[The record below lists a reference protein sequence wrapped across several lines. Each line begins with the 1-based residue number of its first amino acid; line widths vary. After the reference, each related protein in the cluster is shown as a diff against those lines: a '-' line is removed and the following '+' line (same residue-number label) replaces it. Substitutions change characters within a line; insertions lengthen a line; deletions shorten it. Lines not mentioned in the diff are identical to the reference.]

1 MDSNII
7 DELYTRIQE
16 LESDLESKKQK
27 ILELES
33 TIESLK
39 NPKPDE
45 PLPELKPMASGLKA
59 FVSQKLSF
67 VLSVQKGVA
76 KIEFPLS
83 LLRVPSEEPTLSR
96 TLSTNSYISQAIS
109 DIEAFSNKKKEIE
122 ATIEEK
128 KTEIFSRAEQQVQEF
143 RDSFTGQLCNLSE
156 ETNKF
161 IESISKKLKGN
172 LILETETQKMF
183 KFEDLSSENLQV
195 TLTQIKDSNGLAL
208 KQAKTVTESIF
219 EFKKYRAVIKSE
231 GDQILSTLSSSTM
244 NIYYQLIE
252 IENNEKICCP
262 VNITPQ
268 FITLQDY
275 EIKYNNSQS
284 EITEVLNKTDGP
296 VLFTTVVVS
305 EDCGLLQTSMIE
317 VFTSV
322 VSDHIFNIVHLHIED
337 MKDEVPLEAVYML
350 PDQTSSEYED
360 WSQDALGRNL
370 RYKVLVKSGQV
381 DSILY
386 NTGSTT
392 EKIDFIERRLEN
404 GKLMAYNENIVQVL
418 SVPTG
423 LLSRD
428 WLGAKSN
435 CEEVERRKPIE
446 GQCVSRY
453 VEDIPGFIDVKLV
466 IENGKLSQEQREFAV
481 PACLLHS
488 LSQSEVDEV
497 GEVLRKQKNSVV
509 EQAEGKIL
517 KIQDMVNAYLTMS
530 VKANREFLN
539 ELTEL
544 VRQAKEVL
552 GNNPELQAKHSGL
565 VGQAERAIRNLALDL
580 RFNPS

>member
-7 DELYTRIQE
+7 DELFTRIQE
-16 LESDLESKKQK
+16 LESDLESKRQK
-27 ILELES
+27 IVELES

-45 PLPELKPMASGLKA
+45 PMAEAKPVVSGPKA

-67 VLSVQKGVA
+67 VSSVQKGVA

-83 LLRVPSEEPTLSR
+83 LLRVPSEEPVLSR
-96 TLSTNSYISQAIS
+96 ALSTNSYISHVIS
-109 DIEAFSNKKKEIE
+109 EIEVISSKKKEIE
-122 ATIEEK
+122 AAVEEK
-128 KTEIFSRAEQQVQEF
+128 KTEIFSKAEQEVQEF

-161 IESISKKLKGN
+161 IQSISNELKGS

-183 KFEDLSSENLQV
+183 KFEDLNSESLQV

-208 KQAKTVTESIF
+208 KQGKTVTESIF

-252 IENNEKICCP
+252 IENNEKVCCP
-262 VNITPQ
+262 VSITPE

-275 EIKYNNSQS
+275 EIKFNNSQS

-322 VSDHIFNIVHLHIED
+322 VSDHIFNIVHLHIDD

-392 EKIDFIERRLEN
+392 EKIHFVERRLEN
-404 GKLMAYNENIVQVL
+404 GKLMAYNENIVQIL

-435 CEEVERRKPIE
+435 CDEVARRKTIE
-446 GQCVSRY
+446 GHCVSRY
-453 VEDIPGFIDVKLV
+453 VEDIPGYIDVKV
-466 IENGKLSQEQREFAV
+466 IIENGKLSQEQREIAV
-481 PACLLHS
+481 PACFLHA
-488 LSQSEVDEV
+488 LSQSEVEEV
-497 GEVLRKQKNSVV
+497 NQVLKKQKDSVV
-509 EQAEGKIL
+509 EEAEGKVA
-517 KIQDMVNAYLTMS
+517 KIQNMVNDYLTMS

-544 VRQAKEVL
+544 VRQVKEVM
-552 GNNPELQAKHSGL
+552 GSHSELQEKHSG
-565 VGQAERAIRNLALDL
+565 VIGQAERTIRNLALDL